1 MSITVDLTESE
12 LRKLSELTGVDID
25 VDEDELYDGDV
36 SVAIS
41 ILLENL

>member
-25 VDEDELYDGDV
+25 VDEDGLYDGDV